1 MDLQFSAE
9 VIEWRGPAP
18 FYYAVVPDDEADL
31 IAEVAQSIIYWGCVP
46 AMATVGPHTY
56 KTAMFPKEGTYR
68 VPIRKNVREDLGIQ
82 VGDHI
87 EVGLFL
93 DV

>member
-1 MDLQFSAE
+1 MDLQFTAD

-18 FYYAVVPDDEADL
+18 YYYAVVPTDEADL

-46 AMATVGPHTY
+46 AVATIGPHTY
-56 KTAMFPKEGTYR
+56 RTAMFPKEGTYR
-68 VPIRKNVREDLGIQ
+68 VPIRKQVRDDLGIEA
-82 VGDHI
+82 GDVI
-87 EVGLFL
+87 EVELFL